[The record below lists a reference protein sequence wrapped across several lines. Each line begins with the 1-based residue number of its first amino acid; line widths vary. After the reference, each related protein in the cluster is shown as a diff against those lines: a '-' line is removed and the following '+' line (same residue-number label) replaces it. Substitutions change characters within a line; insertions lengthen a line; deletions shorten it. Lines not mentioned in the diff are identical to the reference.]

1 MELLSA
7 SRGFLKCNFHCHTT
21 CSDGRLSP
29 KDVMAAY
36 RALDYDVLAITDHR
50 EVTRP
55 AADEIPAGLT
65 LIPGTELDFLLPTQ
79 AVHLLGLGV
88 SPDIADCWNP
98 NGTPQQAIDSIRACG
113 GRAVL
118 AHPAWSLNTTELMC
132 SFRGLSGV
140 EIFNSVSSVPTNA
153 LRGDSAAMLDPVFAN
168 GQLLNC
174 FANDDSHRYE
184 GECGMSATML
194 NTNDRSVA
202 GILRAIDEGRFYA
215 TQGPEIRELS
225 LTDGVV
231 HIACSPAKY
240 IIFTAMRCGFR
251 IAHGR
256 WKGRPVRIMWF
267 HRANHLYGCRLWRR
281 MGNPHGHRQLNWGKV
296 GRVRRCAPNLLY
308 QLLAHCRAKWA
319 RPTSIGRR
327 FSLGAGLFDCRGNH
341 LQIFPRSIFL
351 IHRIHCIIT
360 RRGKEK
366 NRMLIDTIAL
376 VLTIIGAINW
386 LLVGVF
392 QFDIVAWLFGGQ
404 GAILSRILYTIIG
417 AAGVWC
423 ITLLFKNNRST

>member
-1 MELLSA
+1 
-7 SRGFLKCNFHCHTT
+7 
-21 CSDGRLSP
+21 
-29 KDVMAAY
+29 MAAY

-50 EVTRP
+50 KVTRP
-55 AADEIPAGLT
+55 AADEIPAGLMF
-65 LIPGTELDFLLPTQ
+65 IPGTELDFLLPTQ

-240 IIFTAMRCGFR
+240 IIFYSNEVWIPNRTRALEGQTSADYVVSPRESF
-251 IAHGR
+251 
-256 WKGRPVRIMWF
+256 VRVQVV
-267 HRANHLYGCRLWRR
+267 AED
-281 MGNPHGHRQLNWGKV
+281 GKS
-296 GRVRRCAPNLLY
+296 A
-308 QLLAHCRAKWA
+308 W
-319 RPTSIGRR
+319 TSPIK
-327 FSLGAGLFDCRGNH
+327 LG
-341 LQIFPRSIFL
+341 
-351 IHRIHCIIT
+351 
-360 RRGKEK
+360 
-366 NRMLIDTIAL
+366 
-376 VLTIIGAINW
+376 
-386 LLVGVF
+386 
-392 QFDIVAWLFGGQ
+392 
-404 GAILSRILYTIIG
+404 
-417 AAGVWC
+417 
-423 ITLLFKNNRST
+423 

>member
-1 MELLSA
+1 MTFSP
-7 SRGFLKCNFHCHTT
+7 SPTT
-21 CSDGRLSP
+21 
-29 KDVMAAY
+29 
-36 RALDYDVLAITDHR
+36 
-50 EVTRP
+50 
-55 AADEIPAGLT
+55 ADEIPAGLM

-215 TQGPEIRELS
+215 WRAAYCVLAGKVHYFLQQRGVDSESHTGAGRADQCGLCGFTARIICTGAGCGGGWEIRM
-225 LTDGVV
+225 D
-231 HIACSPAKY
+231 IA
-240 IIFTAMRCGFR
+240 
-251 IAHGR
+251 
-256 WKGRPVRIMWF
+256 
-267 HRANHLYGCRLWRR
+267 N
-281 MGNPHGHRQLNWGKV
+281 
-296 GRVRRCAPNLLY
+296 
-308 QLLAHCRAKWA
+308 
-319 RPTSIGRR
+319 
-327 FSLGAGLFDCRGNH
+327 
-341 LQIFPRSIFL
+341 
-351 IHRIHCIIT
+351 
-360 RRGKEK
+360 
-366 NRMLIDTIAL
+366 
-376 VLTIIGAINW
+376 
-386 LLVGVF
+386 
-392 QFDIVAWLFGGQ
+392 
-404 GAILSRILYTIIG
+404 
-417 AAGVWC
+417 
-423 ITLLFKNNRST
+423 

>member
-55 AADEIPAGLT
+55 AADEIPAGLM

-194 NTNDRSVA
+194 NTDDRSVA
-202 GILRAIDEGRFYA
+202 GVLRAIDEGRFYA

-225 LTDGVV
+225 LTDGVL

-240 IIFTAMRCGFR
+240 IIFYSNEVWIPNRTRAVEGQTSADYVISPRETF
-251 IAHGR
+251 
-256 WKGRPVRIMWF
+256 VRVQVV
-267 HRANHLYGCRLWRR
+267 AED
-281 MGNPHGHRQLNWGKV
+281 GKS
-296 GRVRRCAPNLLY
+296 A
-308 QLLAHCRAKWA
+308 W
-319 RPTSIGRR
+319 TSPIK
-327 FSLGAGLFDCRGNH
+327 LG
-341 LQIFPRSIFL
+341 
-351 IHRIHCIIT
+351 
-360 RRGKEK
+360 
-366 NRMLIDTIAL
+366 
-376 VLTIIGAINW
+376 
-386 LLVGVF
+386 
-392 QFDIVAWLFGGQ
+392 
-404 GAILSRILYTIIG
+404 
-417 AAGVWC
+417 
-423 ITLLFKNNRST
+423 

>member
-1 MELLSA
+1 MSEERSERRPRPRGGRRPRRKVCSFCVDKIEYIDYKDINRLRRFVNERGKILPRRMSGNCAKHQRQLSEAIKRARAIALLPYTVDSSCLQAPACASMWGFSNCPNRRMLLMELLSA

-50 EVTRP
+50 KVTRP

-240 IIFTAMRCGFR
+240 IIFYSNEVWIPNRTRAVEGQTSADYVVSPRETF
-251 IAHGR
+251 
-256 WKGRPVRIMWF
+256 VRVQVV
-267 HRANHLYGCRLWRR
+267 AED
-281 MGNPHGHRQLNWGKV
+281 GKS
-296 GRVRRCAPNLLY
+296 A
-308 QLLAHCRAKWA
+308 W
-319 RPTSIGRR
+319 TSPIK
-327 FSLGAGLFDCRGNH
+327 LG
-341 LQIFPRSIFL
+341 
-351 IHRIHCIIT
+351 
-360 RRGKEK
+360 
-366 NRMLIDTIAL
+366 
-376 VLTIIGAINW
+376 
-386 LLVGVF
+386 
-392 QFDIVAWLFGGQ
+392 
-404 GAILSRILYTIIG
+404 
-417 AAGVWC
+417 
-423 ITLLFKNNRST
+423 

>member
-7 SRGFLKCNFHCHTT
+7 SRAFLKCNFHCHTT

-55 AADEIPAGLT
+55 AADEIPAGLM

-240 IIFTAMRCGFR
+240 IIFYSNEVWIPNRTRAVEGQTSADYVVSPRESF
-251 IAHGR
+251 
-256 WKGRPVRIMWF
+256 VRVQVVAEDGKSAWTSPI
-267 HRANHLYGCRLWRR
+267 
-281 MGNPHGHRQLNWGKV
+281 NWGKV
-296 GRVRRCAPNLLY
+296 GRIRRCSPNLLY
-308 QLLAHCRAKWA
+308 QLLAHCRAKWV
-319 RPTSIGRR
+319 RLTSIGRR

-341 LQIFPRSIFL
+341 LQISPRSIFR

>member
-1 MELLSA
+1 M
-7 SRGFLKCNFHCHTT
+7 
-21 CSDGRLSP
+21 
-29 KDVMAAY
+29 
-36 RALDYDVLAITDHR
+36 
-50 EVTRP
+50 
-55 AADEIPAGLT
+55 
-65 LIPGTELDFLLPTQ
+65 
-79 AVHLLGLGV
+79 HLLGLGV

-194 NTNDRSVA
+194 NTDDCSVA

-240 IIFTAMRCGFR
+240 IIFYSNEVWIPNRTRALEGQTSADYVVSPRESF
-251 IAHGR
+251 
-256 WKGRPVRIMWF
+256 VRVQVV
-267 HRANHLYGCRLWRR
+267 AED
-281 MGNPHGHRQLNWGKV
+281 GKS
-296 GRVRRCAPNLLY
+296 A
-308 QLLAHCRAKWA
+308 W
-319 RPTSIGRR
+319 TSPIK
-327 FSLGAGLFDCRGNH
+327 LG
-341 LQIFPRSIFL
+341 
-351 IHRIHCIIT
+351 
-360 RRGKEK
+360 
-366 NRMLIDTIAL
+366 
-376 VLTIIGAINW
+376 
-386 LLVGVF
+386 
-392 QFDIVAWLFGGQ
+392 
-404 GAILSRILYTIIG
+404 
-417 AAGVWC
+417 
-423 ITLLFKNNRST
+423 

>member
-240 IIFTAMRCGFR
+240 IIFYSNEVWIPNRTRAVEGQTS
-251 IAHGR
+251 ADY
-256 WKGRPVRIMWF
+256 VWF
-267 HRANHLYGCRLWRR
+267 HRGRHLYGCRLWRR
-281 MGNPHGHRQLNWGKV
+281 MGNPHGHRQLNWDKV

-308 QLLAHCRAKWA
+308 QLLAHYRAKWA
-319 RPTSIGRR
+319 RLTSMGED
-327 FSLGAGLFDCRGNH
+327 FLLV
-341 LQIFPRSIFL
+341 LVFL
-351 IHRIHCIIT
+351 IAEEISCKSPPVLFSSSAAYT
-360 RRGKEK
+360 VSSPEGERRK
-366 NRMLIDTIAL
+366 IA
-376 VLTIIGAINW
+376 
-386 LLVGVF
+386 
-392 QFDIVAWLFGGQ
+392 
-404 GAILSRILYTIIG
+404 
-417 AAGVWC
+417 C
-423 ITLLFKNNRST
+423 

>member
-88 SPDIADCWNP
+88 SPDIADCWHP
-98 NGTPQQAIDSIRACG
+98 NGAARG

-118 AHPAWSLNTTELMC
+118 SHPAWALNTTELMC

-202 GILRAIDEGRFYA
+202 GILRAFAEGRFSA
-215 TQGPEIRELS
+215 PQGAEIREL
-225 LTDGVV
+225 TQAGREVQ
-231 HIACSPAKY
+231 IACSPAKY
-240 IIFTAMRCGFR
+240 IIFYSNEVWIPNRTRALEGQTSADYVVSPRESF
-251 IAHGR
+251 
-256 WKGRPVRIMWF
+256 VRV
-267 HRANHLYGCRLWRR
+267 
-281 MGNPHGHRQLNWGKV
+281 QLVAEDGKS
-296 GRVRRCAPNLLY
+296 A
-308 QLLAHCRAKWA
+308 W
-319 RPTSIGRR
+319 TSPI
-327 FSLGAGLFDCRGNH
+327 
-341 LQIFPRSIFL
+341 
-351 IHRIHCIIT
+351 
-360 RRGKEK
+360 K
-366 NRMLIDTIAL
+366 
-376 VLTIIGAINW
+376 
-386 LLVGVF
+386 
-392 QFDIVAWLFGGQ
+392 
-404 GAILSRILYTIIG
+404 
-417 AAGVWC
+417 
-423 ITLLFKNNRST
+423 

>member
-7 SRGFLKCNFHCHTT
+7 SRAFLKCNFHCHTT

-55 AADEIPAGLT
+55 AADEIPAGLM

-240 IIFTAMRCGFR
+240 IIFTATRCGFR

-267 HRANHLYGCRLWRR
+267 HRANHLCGCRLWRR

-296 GRVRRCAPNLLY
+296 GRIRRCSPNLLY
-308 QLLAHCRAKWA
+308 QLLAHCRAKWV
-319 RPTSIGRR
+319 RLTSIGRR
-327 FSLGAGLFDCRGNH
+327 FSLGAGL
-341 LQIFPRSIFL
+341 L
-351 IHRIHCIIT
+351 IAEEIT
-360 RRGKEK
+360 CKSPPVLFSASTAYTVSSPEGERRK
-366 NRMLIDTIAL
+366 
-376 VLTIIGAINW
+376 
-386 LLVGVF
+386 
-392 QFDIVAWLFGGQ
+392 IV
-404 GAILSRILYTIIG
+404 
-417 AAGVWC
+417 C
-423 ITLLFKNNRST
+423 

>member
-55 AADEIPAGLT
+55 AADEIPAGLM

-98 NGTPQQAIDSIRACG
+98 NGTPQQAIDKLSSCP
-113 GRAVL
+113 L
-118 AHPAWSLNTTELMC
+118 AN
-132 SFRGLSGV
+132 
-140 EIFNSVSSVPTNA
+140 
-153 LRGDSAAMLDPVFAN
+153 N

-194 NTNDRSVA
+194 NTDDRSVA

-240 IIFTAMRCGFR
+240 IIFYSNEVWIPNRTRALEGQTSADYVVSPRESF
-251 IAHGR
+251 
-256 WKGRPVRIMWF
+256 VRVQVV
-267 HRANHLYGCRLWRR
+267 AED
-281 MGNPHGHRQLNWGKV
+281 GKS
-296 GRVRRCAPNLLY
+296 A
-308 QLLAHCRAKWA
+308 W
-319 RPTSIGRR
+319 TSPIK
-327 FSLGAGLFDCRGNH
+327 LG
-341 LQIFPRSIFL
+341 
-351 IHRIHCIIT
+351 
-360 RRGKEK
+360 
-366 NRMLIDTIAL
+366 
-376 VLTIIGAINW
+376 
-386 LLVGVF
+386 
-392 QFDIVAWLFGGQ
+392 
-404 GAILSRILYTIIG
+404 
-417 AAGVWC
+417 
-423 ITLLFKNNRST
+423 

>member
-1 MELLSA
+1 MITISNLAMQFGGSVLFKQVDLQFTPGSCYGIIGANGAGKSTFLKLLSGELEPTSGEIFIKPGARMSVLKQDQNQYDAYTILDTVIMGNQHLYDVMKEKDALYEKPDFSEEDGMRASELEAEFADMDGWEAESDA
-7 SRGFLKCNFHCHTT
+7 SRIL
-21 CSDGRLSP
+21 
-29 KDVMAAY
+29 
-36 RALDYDVLAITDHR
+36 
-50 EVTRP
+50 
-55 AADEIPAGLT
+55 
-65 LIPGTELDFLLPTQ
+65 Q
-79 AVHLLGLGV
+79 GLGV

-240 IIFTAMRCGFR
+240 IIFYSNEVWIPNRTRALEGQTSADYVVSPRESF
-251 IAHGR
+251 
-256 WKGRPVRIMWF
+256 VRVQVV
-267 HRANHLYGCRLWRR
+267 AED
-281 MGNPHGHRQLNWGKV
+281 GKS
-296 GRVRRCAPNLLY
+296 A
-308 QLLAHCRAKWA
+308 W
-319 RPTSIGRR
+319 TSPIK
-327 FSLGAGLFDCRGNH
+327 LG
-341 LQIFPRSIFL
+341 
-351 IHRIHCIIT
+351 
-360 RRGKEK
+360 
-366 NRMLIDTIAL
+366 
-376 VLTIIGAINW
+376 
-386 LLVGVF
+386 
-392 QFDIVAWLFGGQ
+392 
-404 GAILSRILYTIIG
+404 
-417 AAGVWC
+417 
-423 ITLLFKNNRST
+423 

>member
-174 FANDDSHRYE
+174 FANDNVDFAFDNGLVCKWIKGQSR
-184 GECGMSATML
+184 
-194 NTNDRSVA
+194 
-202 GILRAIDEGRFYA
+202 I
-215 TQGPEIRELS
+215 
-225 LTDGVV
+225 
-231 HIACSPAKY
+231 SPK
-240 IIFTAMRCGFR
+240 IISYYN
-251 IAHGR
+251 I
-256 WKGRPVRIMWF
+256 
-267 HRANHLYGCRLWRR
+267 
-281 MGNPHGHRQLNWGKV
+281 
-296 GRVRRCAPNLLY
+296 
-308 QLLAHCRAKWA
+308 
-319 RPTSIGRR
+319 
-327 FSLGAGLFDCRGNH
+327 
-341 LQIFPRSIFL
+341 
-351 IHRIHCIIT
+351 
-360 RRGKEK
+360 EK
-366 NRMLIDTIAL
+366 NRDKFCKDIESKLLPYISDVSYAISAIRDLMLCDITTSDEKKDAL
-376 VLTIIGAINW
+376 LTHFDHAPAHFICDVLVYGFSRNFVKARNKDSCSSAF
-386 LLVGVF
+386 GVISSTRPIL
-392 QFDIVAWLFGGQ
+392 DGIVLKYQ
-404 GAILSRILYTIIG
+404 MCETG
-417 AAGVWC
+417 AASSIEPMRSRRTFARVTSTPQRSQ
-423 ITLLFKNNRST
+423 TLPL